1 MCHSEQR
8 DAMTS
13 LFSGASSGHPLTSTD
28 SGSRLTALGRAMVQF
43 SLRCARCAGFRGVCR
58 LALRW
63 RRLCVSGRMVP
74 RGPRTGEHGGGGV

>member
-28 SGSRLTALGRAMVQF
+28 SGSRLTLLAVLWYNF
-43 SLRCARCAGFRGVCR
+43 RCGVRGVRDSEVC
-58 LALRW
+58 AVW
-63 RRLCVSGRMVP
+63 PCGGDGCV
-74 RGPRTGEHGGGGV
+74 